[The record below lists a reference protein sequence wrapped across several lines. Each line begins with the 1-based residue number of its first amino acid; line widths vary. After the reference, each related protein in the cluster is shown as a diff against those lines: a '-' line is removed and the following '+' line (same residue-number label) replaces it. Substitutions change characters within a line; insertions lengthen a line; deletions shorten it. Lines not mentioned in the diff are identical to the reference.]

1 MSKAITLQNKII
13 RLFITI
19 LIAFGLFSL
28 QACSN
33 HSNDNGQA
41 HVQVHMTDSPANF
54 DALIV
59 NITRIEAHTSGAGAN
74 NGWHVIS
81 DTPVKVNI
89 MNLTNGQT
97 KLLANNQLKS
107 DNYDA
112 IRLVLGTGNKVV
124 IGGQTHALKVPSGM
138 QSGIKINTNMNL
150 SGGQNTNI
158 LLEFNASASVVLTG
172 NLTYILKPVIHVV
185 NYKEEGNIDGT
196 INPVKAD
203 AALIASNSQDT
214 TATYA
219 DTTSG
224 KFKLV
229 GLQAGTYNVHVYS
242 NSKAYNDTTL
252 TNIKVNA
259 NANTKLGTVTLSSK
273 DTTKTATM
281 ARY

>member
-1 MSKAITLQNKII
+1 MTLLKKIAHPF
-13 RLFITI
+13 LALLVT
-19 LIAFGLFSL
+19 AGLLSL
-28 QACSN
+28 QACNKSSN
-33 HSNDNGQA
+33 ANSSAN
-41 HVQVHMTDSPANF
+41 VQVHMTDSPANF
-54 DALIV
+54 DALII

-74 NGWHVIS
+74 SGWHVIS

-89 MNLTNGQT
+89 MNLTNGKTQ
-97 KLLANNQLKS
+97 LIANNQLKA

-124 IGGQTHALKVPSGM
+124 IGGQTEALTIPSSA

-150 SGGQNTNI
+150 SSGQSTNI
-158 LLEFNASASVVLTG
+158 LLDFNASASLNITG
-172 NLTYILKPVIHVV
+172 NLNYILKPVISVV

-196 INPVKAD
+196 IMPVKAH
-203 AALIASNSQDT
+203 AALVASSSEDT

-229 GLQAGTYNVHVYS
+229 GLKAGTYNVHVYS

-252 TNIKVNA
+252 TNVKVNA
-259 NANTKLGTVTLSSK
+259 NANTNLGSITLSS
-273 DTTKTATM
+273 TSVAHSSL
-281 ARY
+281 